1 MLKALLIAL
10 IPLSL
15 LILLPVWMRPVAES
29 APEATARLVIVTPH
43 NEAIRYE
50 FAQAFR
56 SHCRETLNLEVV
68 IDWRAPGGTSE
79 IARFVDDQFKS
90 SFRRYWQEAQDTP
103 WSEAV
108 ARSFNNRKLNKDT
121 AEAEAWAAREVFLE
135 SNVGIGIDLFF
146 GGGEYDMR
154 VQAEKGHA
162 VNAGLLESHG
172 HWLTDDVIPATFS
185 GERFYDP
192 QGRYYGTCLSA
203 FGICYNVDRLETLS
217 DPTPPERWLD
227 LGAPRFLGQIGVAD
241 PTKSGSI
248 TKCFE
253 MLIQEQMAATD
264 DPTKGWELGLN
275 LIKRIGGNSRY
286 VTDSSSKIPH
296 DVGKGDALA
305 GMCIDFYGRS
315 EAEFTDLQSGRERL
329 RYITPRG
336 GSSISAD
343 PILMFRGAPNRELAV
358 AFITFVLSPD
368 GQRLWNYRV
377 GTPGGPTKYAL
388 RRLPVRRD
396 MYSDADRKLMSD
408 GDEEPFE
415 EAAEFAYN
423 GALTGRYFGL
433 IRELAKVMII
443 DSRPELLGAWEA
455 IIAAGGPDA
464 VPEAMAVFNSLPVDY
479 VDAAES
485 AVRLDTRKEGV
496 TPLSAIQARREW
508 ADFFRAKYRE
518 AKELAERAPQVSSSP

>member
-15 LILLPVWMRPVAES
+15 LILVPVLMRPALDT
-29 APEATARLVIVTPH
+29 APAGAARLIIVTPH

-56 SHCRETLNLEVV
+56 AHCRETLDQDVV

-79 IARFVDDQFKS
+79 IARYVDDQFKAA
-90 SFRRYWQEAQDTP
+90 FRRYWEDAETSP
-103 WSEAV
+103 WSDGI
-108 ARSFNNRKLNKDT
+108 ARAFNNRKLSEDR
-121 AEAEAWAAREVFLE
+121 ADPADWEARQIFLK
-135 SNVGIGIDLFF
+135 SDVGIGIDLFF

-154 VQAEKGHA
+154 VQAQKGHA
-162 VNAGLLESHG
+162 VDAGLLLSHAA
-172 HWLTDDVIPATFS
+172 WFTDEIIPATFS

-192 QGRYYGTCLSA
+192 KGRYYGTCLSA
-203 FGICYNVDRLETLS
+203 FGICYNVDRLATLD

-227 LGAPRFLGQIGVAD
+227 LGAPRFLGQLGVAD

-253 MLIQEQMAATD
+253 MLIQEQMAVAR
-264 DPTKGWELGLN
+264 DPAKGWEAGLN

-286 VTDSSSKIPH
+286 VTDSSSKVPH

-315 EAEFTDLQSGRERL
+315 EAEFTGLKSDRERL

-358 AFITFVLSPD
+358 AFITFVLSPE

-377 GTPGGPTKYAL
+377 GTEGGPKKYAL

-396 MYSDADRKLMSD
+396 MYSEADRERMSD
-408 GDEEPFE
+408 GAEKPFE
-415 EAAEFAYN
+415 AAAEFAYD

-433 IRELAKVMII
+433 IRELVKVMII
-443 DSRPELLGAWEA
+443 DSRPELLAAWEA
-455 IIAAGGPDA
+455 IVAAGGPEA
-464 VPEAMAVFNSLPVDY
+464 VPEAMAAFDALPVMY
-479 VDAAES
+479 AEAADS
-485 AVRLDTRKEGV
+485 AARLDTRKEGT

-508 ADFFRAKYRE
+508 ADFFRQTYTKAKG
-518 AKELAERAPQVSSSP
+518 LAESAVASQ

>member
-1 MLKALLIAL
+1 MVKAILIAL

-15 LILLPVWMRPVAES
+15 LILLPVWMRPVADS

-50 FAQAFR
+50 FSRAFR
-56 SHCRETLNLEVV
+56 DHCRKTLDLEVV
-68 IDWRAPGGTSE
+68 IDWRSPGGTSE
-79 IARFVDDQFKS
+79 IARYIDDQFKAA
-90 SFRRYWQEAQDTP
+90 FRRYWQDAQSTA
-103 WSEAV
+103 WSEPI
-108 ARSFNNRKLNKDT
+108 ARGFNNRKLNEDT
-121 AEAEAWAAREVFLE
+121 AVPEAWQARQVFLE

-154 VQAEKGHA
+154 VQAQKGHA
-162 VNAGLLESHG
+162 VDAGLLQSHG
-172 HWLTDDVIPATFS
+172 HWLTDDVIPAIFT
-185 GERFYDP
+185 GERFYDLE
-192 QGRYYGTCLSA
+192 GRYYGTCLSA
-203 FGICYNVDRLETLS
+203 FGICYNIDRLAALK
-217 DPTPPERWLD
+217 DPTPPECWLD
-227 LGAPRFLGQIGVAD
+227 LGAPRFLGQLGVAD

-253 MLIQEQMAATD
+253 MLIQEQMADAR
-264 DPTKGWELGLN
+264 DPAKGWEAGLN

-315 EAEFTDLQSGRERL
+315 EAEFTALQSGQERL

-343 PILMFRGAPNRELAV
+343 PMLMLRGAPNRELAV
-358 AFITFVLSPD
+358 AFITFVLSKD

-377 GTPGGPTKYAL
+377 GTPGGPKKYAL

-396 MYSDADRKLMSD
+396 MYTDADRAQMSD
-408 GDEEPFE
+408 AAEKPFE
-415 EAAEFAYN
+415 AAAEFAYN

-433 IRELAKVMII
+433 IRELVKVMII
-443 DSRPELLGAWEA
+443 DSRPELLAAWEA
-455 IIAAGGPDA
+455 IIAAGGPGA
-464 VPEAMAVFNSLPVDY
+464 VPEAMARFNALPVY
-479 VDAAES
+479 YDAAADS
-485 AVRLDTRKEGV
+485 AARLDTRKEGV
-496 TPLSAIQARREW
+496 TPLSAIQARRKW
-508 ADFFRAKYRE
+508 ADFFRSNYRE
-518 AKELAERAPQVSSSP
+518 AEALAKAQAP